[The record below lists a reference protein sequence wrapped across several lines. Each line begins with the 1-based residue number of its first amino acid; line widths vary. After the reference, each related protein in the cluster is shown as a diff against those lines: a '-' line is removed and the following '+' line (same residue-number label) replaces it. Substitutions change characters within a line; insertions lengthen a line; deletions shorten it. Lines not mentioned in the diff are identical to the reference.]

1 MTNYEYLKREIEL
14 IGEKGHNIAV
24 DRKTNKVKDCADY
37 YCWDCL
43 FSQDANN
50 CCQVNAMRW
59 AASEYKEPQ
68 IDWGNI
74 PIDKP
79 VLVSED
85 GEHWY
90 NRYFAGTNAN
100 NKALVYANGMTS
112 WTAKTAISEPEEWL
126 YVKLAELPNP
136 PENEE

>member
-59 AASEYKEPQ
+59 AASEYKKPQ
-68 IDWGNI
+68 IDEVDWTKI
-74 PIDKP
+74 PIDTP
-79 VLVSED
+79 ILVSD
-85 GEHWY
+85 NGINWVR
-90 NRYFAGTNAN
+90 RYFAKVTNTEAICVFMGG
-100 NKALVYANGMTS
+100 ATS
-112 WTAKTAISEPEEWL
+112 WSADTTNPMRLYKYAK
-126 YVKLAELPNP
+126 
-136 PENEE
+136 